1 MTTEIEAPE
10 SYHEPCE
17 ECNRRYY
24 CEKGCELDDWGERTT
39 EPVAEDRFHTAEE
52 RSAERERKRRADDR
66 ARRLRTGDWVFR
78 GFK

>member
-1 MTTEIEAPE
+1 MTTEIDAPE

-24 CEKGCELDDWGERTT
+24 CEKGCELDGFGVDG
-39 EPVAEDRFHTAEE
+39 PVEDDRFYTAEE
-52 RSAERERKRRADDR
+52 RQEQLEKRKREDFR
-66 ARRLRTGDWVFR
+66 ARRRRTGDWVFR